1 MMESFDD
8 YCERKGIKP
17 GEEPVAFA
25 AYLAENGAPDVSGP
39 HPICSCENDP
49 DVCSVHGTREER
61 SSGIKHEHDASCAF
75 GNPQCPEFAAPTP
88 VYFSDP
94 RGGSFVLDENGD
106 PIGPALLLFA
116 LTPLLKKW
124 MHGKA

>member
-49 DVCSVHGTREER
+49 DVCAVHGTRAER
-61 SSGIKHEHDASCAF
+61 AQGHL
-75 GNPQCPEFAAPTP
+75 NP
-88 VYFSDP
+88 VYFTDP

-106 PIGPALLLFA
+106 PIAPARGCLIGILIGVVLWA
-116 LTPLLKKW
+116 IIVLILW
-124 MHGKA
+124 KAGVW